1 MVQNSAFLDSETKL
15 EKESKNT
22 YRAWK
27 QAITE
32 PGEEF
37 PPTPLPVLEGK
48 IPLGLRGTLY
58 RIGPG
63 RLSRGGIQ
71 VGHWFDGDGAILRVH
86 FGDDGATG
94 LYRYVQTK
102 GYQHEVAAGKL
113 LYGNYGMIAPGRF
126 WNHFLRPLKNVANTA
141 VIALPDKLL
150 ALWEGGKPH
159 ALDLETL
166 ETRGIDNLGAL
177 KGGLTYS
184 AHPKRDPQTG
194 EIFNFGITGKFK
206 GRLNLYKSD
215 STGKILVSKAFPLD
229 WLPLVHDFVLA
240 GQYLIFLIPPVKVHG
255 LPVGLGLRSY
265 GNSMTWEPNSGT
277 QILVFDKQT
286 LSLVSRSE
294 TEGFFLWHFGNGYVD
309 ENGMVMIDFAG
320 YEDFNINQRLKEL
333 PTGELKTPT
342 KSGLWQLI
350 LNPKTGKVKAVEKGY
365 NHLAEFP
372 MVPPLEIGQKWRYT
386 YFLGFGK
393 GTNTTEEFFNAI
405 ARIDYKSDS
414 LTIADLGENRYP
426 LEPTYVAYP
435 MNPQSGWLLTIVYNG
450 NIHTSEVWIFDSE
463 HLNDEPVCKLG
474 LPSVIPLGFHGIFN
488 NYE

>member
-166 ETRGIDNLGAL
+166 ETKGIDNLGAL
-177 KGGLTYS
+177 EGGLTYS

-206 GRLNLYKSD
+206 
-215 STGKILVSKAFPLD
+215 
-229 WLPLVHDFVLA
+229 
-240 GQYLIFLIPPVKVHG
+240 
-255 LPVGLGLRSY
+255 
-265 GNSMTWEPNSGT
+265 E
-277 QILVFDKQT
+277 
-286 LSLVSRSE
+286 
-294 TEGFFLWHFGNGYVD
+294 
-309 ENGMVMIDFAG
+309 
-320 YEDFNINQRLKEL
+320 
-333 PTGELKTPT
+333 
-342 KSGLWQLI
+342 
-350 LNPKTGKVKAVEKGY
+350 GY

-405 ARIDYKSDS
+405 ARIDYKTDS